1 MPGSGSPSG
10 VNPGE
15 NLPDRYEIIRE
26 LGRGGAG
33 ITYLARDSH
42 LGREVVVKLL
52 HFGLLGD
59 WKAVLLFEREAA
71 VLKGLHHERIPACVD
86 FFSTDRDGVPQF
98 VLVRDYVNG
107 VSLQGRVEAGWRG
120 TEAEICDIGVRLVRI
135 IAHIHSVRPP
145 VIHRDINPR
154 NIILREDAEV
164 FLVDFGGVQ
173 DAIRLSAGAT
183 STIVGTP
190 GYTPMEQFVGRA
202 TVRSDLY
209 AVAATL
215 LFLLTHRNPADLPLK
230 DMKIDFSSVIQI
242 SSPGLSRVLSNWL
255 EPDESKRTLGEQ
267 DAAALLDGTGYGVDV
282 PRSRGGGSG
291 RAAAP
296 APDEARARQGNISDQ
311 PPYGS
316 RISREAGNG
325 IVTFLLPAGGRSRGM
340 PMFGSLWFF
349 WVMFGGFWTSSRVTL
364 GRPLGVTLMALPLIA
379 MGVSMLLWTFNRVF
393 GRLRIEIGRDSLTYT
408 RRLFFFSLRRNVP
421 LPDVGVCRLDE
432 TRFGGARYRHDWSRG
447 NGFGPRMR
455 FHDRD
460 MMTSTRGISLDIGAR
475 TLRFGETLSPRERE
489 WVRDSINDALA
500 KARALGT

>member
-1 MPGSGSPSG
+1 M
-10 VNPGE
+10 NPGE
-15 NLPDRYEIIRE
+15 NLPDRYEVIRE

-33 ITYLARDSH
+33 ITYLARDSL

-52 HFGLLGD
+52 HFGLLGN
-59 WKAVLLFEREAA
+59 WKAVELFEREAA
-71 VLKGLHHERIPACVD
+71 VLKGLHHERIPACID

-173 DAIRLSAGAT
+173 DAIRLSAEAT

-209 AVAATL
+209 AAAATL
-215 LFLLTHRNPADLPLK
+215 LFLLTHKNPADLPLK
-230 DMKIDFSSVIQI
+230 DMKIDFPSVIQI

-267 DAAALLDGTGYGVDV
+267 DAAALLEGTGYRADVHGGLGVDV
-282 PRSRGGGSG
+282 HGGVGATPSG
-291 RAAAP
+291 EARRAA
-296 APDEARARQGNISDQ
+296 ISDR

-316 RISREAGNG
+316 RISREVSNG
-325 IVTFLLPAGGRSRGM
+325 IVTFLMPAGGRGRGI

-379 MGVSMLLWTFNRVF
+379 MGISMLFWTFNRVF
-393 GRLRIEIGRDSLTYT
+393 GRLRIEIGRDGLTHT
-408 RRLFFFSLRRNVP
+408 RRLFFFSRRRSVP
-421 LPDVGVCRLDE
+421 LSDVGECRLE
-432 TRFGGARYRHDWSRG
+432 EARFAGARSRHDWSRG
-447 NGFGPRMR
+447 YGFGPRMR
-455 FHDRD
+455 FHDRE
-460 MMTSTRGISLDIGAR
+460 MMASSRRLSLDIGAR

-489 WVRDSINDALA
+489 WVRESINDALA
-500 KARALGT
+500 RARAQE

>member
-1 MPGSGSPSG
+1 

-15 NLPDRYEIIRE
+15 NLPERYEIIRE

-33 ITYLARDSH
+33 ITYLARDRL

-59 WKAVLLFEREAA
+59 WKAVELFEREAA
-71 VLKGLHHERIPACVD
+71 VLKGLHHERIPACLD

-98 VLVRDYVNG
+98 VLVRDFVSG
-107 VSLQGRVEAGWRG
+107 VSLQGRVEGGWRG
-120 TEAEICDIGVRLVRI
+120 TEAEICEIGIRLVRI
-135 IAHIHSVRPP
+135 IAYIHSVRPP

-154 NIILREDAEV
+154 NIILREDSEV

-209 AVAATL
+209 AAAATL
-215 LFLLTHRNPADLPLK
+215 LFLLTHKNPADLPLK
-230 DMKIDFSSVIQI
+230 DMKIDFPSVIQV

-255 EPDESKRTLGEQ
+255 EPDESRRSLGEQ
-267 DAAALLDGTGYGVDV
+267 DAAALLEGTGY
-282 PRSRGGGSG
+282 SRQS
-291 RAAAP
+291 AAA
-296 APDEARARQGNISDQ
+296 AAEEDGVRRRGDVSDR

-316 RISREAGNG
+316 RISRGVSDG
-325 IVTFLLPAGGRSRGM
+325 IVTFILPAGGRGRGM

-379 MGVSMLLWTFNRVF
+379 MGVSMLFWTFNRAF
-393 GRLRIEIGRDSLTYT
+393 GRLRIEIGRDGLAYT
-408 RRLFFFSLRRNVP
+408 RRLFFFSRRRSVP
-421 LPDVGVCRLDE
+421 LSDVGECRLE
-432 TRFGGARYRHDWSRG
+432 EARFADSRSRHNWDRG
-447 NGFGPRMR
+447 YGFGPRMR
-455 FHDRD
+455 FRDRD
-460 MMTSTRGISLDIGAR
+460 VMASPRRLGIDIGAR

-489 WVRDSINDALA
+489 WVRDSMNEAITR
-500 KARALGT
+500 ARAQGT

>member
-1 MPGSGSPSG
+1 
-10 VNPGE
+10 VNPRE
-15 NLPDRYEIIRE
+15 NLPERYEIIRE

-33 ITYLARDSH
+33 ITYLARDCL

-59 WKAVLLFEREAA
+59 WKAVELFEREAA

-107 VSLQGRVEAGWRG
+107 VSLQGRVEGGWRG

-154 NIILREDAEV
+154 NIIIREDAEV

-209 AVAATL
+209 AAAATF

-230 DMKIDFSSVIQI
+230 DMKIDFPSVIQI

-255 EPDESKRTLGEQ
+255 EPDESRRTLGEQ
-267 DAAALLDGTGYGVDV
+267 DAAALLEGTGYGADA
-282 PRSRGGGSG
+282 GGGFA

-296 APDEARARQGNISDQ
+296 AANEAGARRQGDISER

-316 RISREAGNG
+316 RISREVSNG
-325 IVTFLLPAGGRSRGM
+325 IVTFLMPAGARGRGM

-364 GRPLGVTLMALPLIA
+364 GRPLGVTVMALPLIA
-379 MGVSMLLWTFNRVF
+379 IGVSMLFWTFNRVF
-393 GRLRIEIGRDSLTYT
+393 GKLRIEIGRDGLSYT
-408 RRLFFFSLRRNVP
+408 RRLFFFSHRRSVP
-421 LPDVGVCRLDE
+421 LSDVGECRLE
-432 TRFGGARYRHDWSRG
+432 EARLGSGRSRRDWGRG
-447 NGFGPRMR
+447 YGFGPRMR
-455 FHDRD
+455 FRERD
-460 MMTSTRGISLDIGAR
+460 MMASSHRLGIDIGAH

-489 WVRDSINDALA
+489 WVRDSINDALS
-500 KARALGT
+500 KARAQGT

>member
-1 MPGSGSPSG
+1 M
-10 VNPGE
+10 NPGE
-15 NLPDRYEIIRE
+15 NLPERYEIIRE

-33 ITYLARDSH
+33 ITYLARDSL

-59 WKAVLLFEREAA
+59 WKAVELFEREAA

-98 VLVRDYVNG
+98 ILVRDYVNG
-107 VSLQGRVEAGWRG
+107 VSLQARVDGGWRG
-120 TEAEICDIGVRLVRI
+120 TEAEICEIGVGLLRI

-215 LFLLTHRNPADLPLK
+215 LFLLTHKNPADLPLK
-230 DMKIDFSSVIQI
+230 DMKIDFPSVIQI

-255 EPDESKRTLGEQ
+255 EPDESRRTLGEQ
-267 DAAALLDGTGYGVDV
+267 DAAALLEGTGYSRASTAAAEERAGSRQGDV
-282 PRSRGGGSG
+282 PDR
-291 RAAAP
+291 
-296 APDEARARQGNISDQ
+296 

-316 RISREAGNG
+316 RISREVSNG
-325 IVTFLLPAGGRSRGM
+325 IITFLVPAGGRGRGM

-364 GRPLGVTLMALPLIA
+364 GRPLGVTLMALPMVA
-379 MGVSMLLWTFNRVF
+379 MGISMLFWTFNRVF
-393 GRLRIEIGRDSLTYT
+393 GRLRIEIGRDGLTYT
-408 RRLFFFSLRRNVP
+408 RRLFFFSLRRNIP
-421 LPDVGVCRLDE
+421 LSDVGECRLE
-432 TRFGGARYRHDWSRG
+432 EARFGGAGVRGGFGSARSHHDWSRG
-447 NGFGPRMR
+447 YSGPRMR
-455 FHDRD
+455 FHDRE
-460 MMTSTRGISLDIGAR
+460 MMASSQRLSLDIGAR
-475 TLRFGETLSPRERE
+475 TLRFGEILSPRERE
-489 WVRDSINDALA
+489 WVRDSINDAVA
-500 KARALGT
+500 KARALE